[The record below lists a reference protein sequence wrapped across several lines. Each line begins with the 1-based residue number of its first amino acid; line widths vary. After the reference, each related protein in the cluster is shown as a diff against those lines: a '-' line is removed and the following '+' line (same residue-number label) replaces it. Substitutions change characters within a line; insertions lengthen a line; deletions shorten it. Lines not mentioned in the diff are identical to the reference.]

1 MKVYRI
7 DRAVWVKNQA
17 VLFTFGRFC
26 DIIKVIRKLIV
37 KLEFD
42 GGMKM
47 KCPKCG
53 KDMILGELANHR
65 GDTSFYWLPQ
75 SFIDKHWVFPY
86 HHTKK
91 TIENEGG
98 MIIKANSKVNQVS
111 ACYGCKECNVIVVDC
126 N

>member
-1 MKVYRI
+1 
-7 DRAVWVKNQA
+7 
-17 VLFTFGRFC
+17 
-26 DIIKVIRKLIV
+26 
-37 KLEFD
+37 
-42 GGMKM
+42 M